1 MAEGIGSLFG
11 WMGGAGGLR
20 NILYYAIAFIP
31 IILIAVVLIINVRN
45 KKIYKYKAR
54 IYQVREGG
62 KYKEGNYKAGYIRRK
77 NSAPYFRIKTG
88 FAKGIDLI
96 TTPNPAYIDEE
107 DRVYYKQIDV
117 DTYIQMKR
125 KMEGGK
131 IMMTPVESD
140 VKYGAILSIQRIKE
154 VLRLEPTWKKLL
166 PYFGLIILAV
176 VFIVA
181 YAILMNKCTG

>member
-1 MAEGIGSLFG
+1 MAGIGSMFG
-11 WMGGAGGLR
+11 WASGVGGSLKSAGTV
-20 NILYYAIAFIP
+20 F
-31 IILIAVVLIINVRN
+31 LIALPFILLGIWFLIQLRN

-54 IYQVREGG
+54 IFRVREGG
-62 KYKEGNYKAGYIRRK
+62 RFKEGNFKAGYIRRL

-88 FAKGIDLI
+88 WLKGIDLI
-96 TTPNPAYIDEE
+96 TTPNSEYIDEE

-125 KMEGGK
+125 RFEKGTV
-131 IMMTPVESD
+131 IMTPVESD

-166 PYFGLIILAV
+166 PYFGLSLMAV

-181 YAILMNKCTG
+181 YAILINRCG

>member
-1 MAEGIGSLFG
+1 MAFSFGGMFG
-11 WMGGAGGLR
+11 WLGNFKSMMPFIFAIIPVIGLT
-20 NILYYAIAFIP
+20 ILFAIT
-31 IILIAVVLIINVRN
+31 LRN
-45 KKIYKYKAR
+45 KKIYRYKAR
-54 IYQVREGG
+54 IFRIREGG
-62 KYKEGNYKAGYIRRK
+62 KHKELNFKAGYINRK

-88 FAKGIDLI
+88 WFKGIDLI

-107 DRVYYKQIDV
+107 DRVYYQQIDV
-117 DTYIQMKR
+117 NTYVQMKR
-125 KMEGGK
+125 KFEKGRVT
-131 IMMTPVESD
+131 MTPVESD

-166 PYFGLIILAV
+166 PYFGLTIMAV

>member
-1 MAEGIGSLFG
+1 MAFSFGGMFG
-11 WMGGAGGLR
+11 WLGGFKDLMP
-20 NILYYAIAFIP
+20 LMVAIVP
-31 IILIAVVLIINVRN
+31 IILLLALFLITLRN

-54 IYQVREGG
+54 IYRVREGG
-62 KYKEGNYKAGYIRRK
+62 RHKELNFKAGYINRQ

-88 FAKGIDLI
+88 WFKGINLI
-96 TTPNPAYIDEE
+96 TTPNPKYIDEE
-107 DRVYYKQIDV
+107 DRVYYQQLDV
-117 DTYIQMKR
+117 NTFVQMRRQMK
-125 KMEGGK
+125 KGSFTV
-131 IMMTPVESD
+131 TPVESD

-166 PYFGLIILAV
+166 PYFGLTIMAV